1 MTVIEKNSGTKI
13 PYEVIGTNKLCFDD
27 DLTINLAKREEDRD
41 VHIDVC
47 YDSDGELVLG
57 AAAGRSY
64 VAEIDIPARQYT
76 RPEPVEEPTAEDGEE
91 NAEENA
97 EGGTRMGNSTPAEP
111 IPFSMDT
118 VTLTLWAI
126 D

>member
-1 MTVIEKNSGTKI
+1 MTVIEKNIGTKI
-13 PYEVIGTNKLCFDD
+13 PYEVSKNKICFDD

-47 YDSDGELVLG
+47 YDTDGELVLG

-76 RPEPVEEPTAEDGEE
+76 QPEPVEPEATEGEDTDG
-91 NAEENA
+91 NA
-97 EGGTRMGNSTPAEP
+97 RMSNSTQAEP
-111 IPFSMDT
+111 IPFSMDN

-126 D
+126 

>member
-1 MTVIEKNSGTKI
+1 M
-13 PYEVIGTNKLCFDD
+13 
-27 DLTINLAKREEDRD
+27 
-41 VHIDVC
+41 C
-47 YDSDGELVLG
+47 YDRYGELVIG

-76 RPEPVEEPTAEDGEE
+76 QPEPIEAAAADG
-91 NAEENA
+91 EENA
-97 EGGTRMGNSTPAEP
+97 EGGTHMGNSAPSEP
-111 IPFSMDT
+111 IPFSMDN